1 MTGVSFTGI
10 SSGIDTDAIVTS
22 LMALERRP
30 VDRLQRSADLASAR
44 LAGLA
49 DMRSRLGVL
58 RGAEQSL
65 RGAGVFSPRPIATSS
80 DPSRIVAMASASA
93 VKASFSVTVAALA
106 RADVRTQ
113 ATTLASATAAD
124 TLHLASGATS
134 IDVAV
139 AAGDSIGTIAAKI
152 NTVGGG
158 VSASVVDGRL
168 RLTSRDTGAA
178 NAVSL
183 TSDGSLAADLGV
195 TVTLAA
201 QDAQLT
207 VDAVARTSS
216 SNRVT
221 DAIPGITLDLRGA
234 TAGVPV
240 TVTSDPAGV
249 DADGVIAKAK
259 AFVAAYNSTVDALR
273 AAVGERPDPAG
284 TGSVTKGA
292 FYADGLYTDLLANL
306 NRAANDPVAGLA
318 AIRSQAATVGLSTG
332 AATGAMTAA
341 SLTGRLVLDES
352 RLRDALASDPDGVA
366 ALLGGDAP
374 QGIASRLDSVLD
386 RFAGSTGALG
396 GRVAA
401 ETARLG
407 GYRASIDQANIRL
420 SQRETLLRTQF
431 TAMERSLGQLRTMQT
446 RFASQLGVAA

>member
-1 MTGVSFTGI
+1 VTVLSFTGL

-22 LMALERRP
+22 LMAFERRP
-30 VDRLQRSADLASAR
+30 VDRMQRSADLAGAR

-49 DMRSRLGVL
+49 DMRSRLVAL
-58 RGAEQSL
+58 RGAEQAL

-80 DPSRIVAMASASA
+80 DPARIVATATASA
-93 VKASFSVTVAALA
+93 VKASFSVTVGALA

-113 ATTLASATAAD
+113 SSALGAATGSD

-134 IDVAV
+134 FDVAV
-139 AAGDSIGTIAAKI
+139 TAGDSIGTIAAKI
-152 NTVGGG
+152 NTVGGS

-183 TSDGSLAADLGV
+183 SSDGSLAADLGV

-207 VDAVARTSS
+207 VDGVARTSS

-221 DAIPGITLDLRGA
+221 DAIPGVTLDLRGA
-234 TAGVPV
+234 TAGAPV
-240 TVTSDPAGV
+240 TVTSDPAAV
-249 DADGVIAKAK
+249 DADAVVAKAK
-259 AFVAAYNSTVDALR
+259 AFVTAYNGAVDALR
-273 AAVGERPDPAG
+273 AAIGERPDP
-284 TGSVTKGA
+284 TGRGAVAKGA
-292 FYADGLYTDLLANL
+292 FYSDGLYTDLLANM
-306 NRAANDPVAGLA
+306 NRAVNDTVAGLQST
-318 AIRSQAATVGLSTG
+318 RNQAAGAGLSTG
-332 AATGAMTAA
+332 AATGAMTAD

-352 RLRDALASDPDGVA
+352 RLRDAMSSDPEGVA
-366 ALLGGDAP
+366 ALLGGDVP
-374 QGIASRLDSVLD
+374 QGIASRLDAVLD
-386 RFAGSTGALG
+386 RFSGSTGALG

-420 SQRETLLRTQF
+420 TQRESLLRSQF
-431 TAMERSLGQLRTMQT
+431 TAMERSLGQLRDMQT
-446 RFASQLGVAA
+446 RFASQLGTAA